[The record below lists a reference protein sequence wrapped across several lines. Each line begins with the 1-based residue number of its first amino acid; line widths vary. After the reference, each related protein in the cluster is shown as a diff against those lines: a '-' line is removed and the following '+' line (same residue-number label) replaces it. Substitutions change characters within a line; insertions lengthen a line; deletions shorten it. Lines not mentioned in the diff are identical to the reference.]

1 MLICKDCGNEWSGLK
16 WERKKRPGQFDYQC
30 KCGGKKKPE
39 EVAGYDVAK
48 PPSLVET
55 VLMERY
61 MGETPVELMFNTD
74 DGKYYTPCRQ
84 SYPELERV
92 EERRVLVLP
101 DLHTPFM
108 RKGALEFLTS
118 ISDKYCC
125 NEIVCVGDESDWSA
139 SSYHESDPDG
149 MSAGDEV
156 VAMAKQ
162 LAEVALAFPNMK
174 VCYGNHSEIPKR
186 KIKTAGLPS
195 VVGRPL
201 KEVYLALGVPC
212 EGWEFRDHFDID
224 GVKYCH
230 GTNRKAKARML
241 QDGCSVIQG
250 HYHSESYIQWHV
262 NKHQRNFAMQIGALV
277 DDDSYAMS
285 YGKHFAKSIACCGV
299 VLENGEL
306 PIIEMMRL

>member
-30 KCGGKKKPE
+30 KCGSKKKPE
-39 EVAGYDVAK
+39 EGGLTVDRVTDLRELSGFDIGSGADSNIVVWGK
-48 PPSLVET
+48 INNSGTFET
-55 VLMERY
+55 ITTVGGIPIE
-61 MGETPVELMFNTD
+61 
-74 DGKYYTPCRQ
+74 
-84 SYPELERV
+84 S

-118 ISDKYCC
+118 IRDKYCC